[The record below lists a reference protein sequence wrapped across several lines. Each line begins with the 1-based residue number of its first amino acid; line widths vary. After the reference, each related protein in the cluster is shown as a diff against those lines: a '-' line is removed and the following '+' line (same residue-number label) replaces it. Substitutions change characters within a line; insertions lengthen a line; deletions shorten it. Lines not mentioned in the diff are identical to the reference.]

1 MHLAKGSIIF
11 ILLNFGLTYCPNGD
25 LLQYITDAGHLNE
38 ETVRFYAAELIEALE
53 QLQKRHIVHRDL
65 KPENILLTDDM
76 HIQLT
81 DFGSGVIIDN
91 SESQSDHSKNVD
103 GEKKLLKR
111 TNSFVG
117 TAQFVA
123 PEILKR
129 GAIHFGSDLWS
140 LGCII
145 YQMATGKHLFRG
157 HHEYDIYNA
166 VVRVSYKLSD
176 DFPTLLGDLV
186 QKLVRLEPHERLGS
200 EETGGMKKL
209 KEHPFFS
216 EFSYDTKWDHL
227 LNQRSPLEAKLKLSS
242 RPQLSDDELK
252 TMSSGFDAR
261 VEARL
266 IGLRMAADGPDELSS
281 IITRSLNLSLSNDRS
296 SLQETHYPN
305 SLSDQSTRSSSYTSP
320 SSNGSFNNNINAP
333 VTARRL
339 QLPDHTLSLSEQASK
354 NIYHKF
360 VQNNLIIKQG
370 ILDKKKGL
378 FARRR
383 MFLITEGPAIFY
395 VDPDA
400 MELKGTISWTAD
412 LRIEQKDMK
421 TFLIHV
427 PGRTYHLTDPD
438 QDATTW
444 CKSLTSIHCRY
455 YNTDPNRKLSTM
467 TTYSSASSSSG
478 LQIIAFPQINLDLTD
493 WTNDN
498 ESNIVLQHDCLH
510 VAAWIEEENDPYQ
523 IISYCMSEWPSKWKF
538 QKNNQD
544 QNFTFV
550 ELYKLNI
557 TSEQLYLW
565 SAPMDV
571 VEHYQFYLNLLLTS
585 NTSSSSMV
593 TYMFYNCTSPR
604 FGPLCQYSLDAY
616 KYHHLTLN
624 EIIREYYLHK
634 YEPTTL
640 TCYTHLQCDRG
651 SIFACLDWSEI
662 CDGVIDCRNGID
674 EESCWQFEINECEDN
689 EVRCLNG
696 QCISKTFFHDDPN
709 GFECLDR
716 SDRKPKDPKKHYSI
730 HIDIYEKI
738 SLAYRRSFLL
748 TLEFPFLPVH
758 RVAVQLNIPRTTDDV
773 ESCSS
778 QQCVHGQ
785 CIKYSDN
792 PKGITFC
799 QCYRGWS
806 GRYCT
811 ISHHCTC
818 SPDSLCIGIL
828 ANNRSLCVCP
838 MNKWGSRCLFRST
851 ICHSNQ
857 NTTCYNGGQC
867 MPTNEHIISNKKFK
881 CICQKGFTG
890 DRCEIADTKIIISF
904 RQDMILPSSL
914 LVHFIQVI
922 DGAPPTNGST
932 FKMIPINQK
941 ELVIHWSYPFHIVF
955 IQLFDKNYYLITVQK
970 SYHPSTTIVREI
982 QSSDRCPYIN
992 EVLDHAAV
1000 KFHLLR
1006 RIKYY
1011 HLPCERHLPPVSC
1024 FYDDNYFCLCDD
1036 YGQHRVAN
1044 CFEFNYTKKFDCFGQ
1059 SNCEN
1064 GAQCLQDRSTCPQ
1077 TSTCVCQ
1084 TCFYGRRCQFS
1095 SHGFGLSLDAIL
1107 GYHIQPHI
1115 IIRHQTLVV
1124 QLSIVLTIIMTVA
1137 GLINSTLLM
1146 IAINNKE
1153 PCKIGCGIYLIS
1165 TSITSLFTMLI
1176 TTIHDPI
1183 HRRLIDDDND
1193 DDEKRIWC
1201 IVTYSSNL
1209 QTFNTVLNIF
1219 HFLTPFIINLIS
1231 GLVIIIMT
1239 TRRRTAVRANESFR
1253 KMLQKQFQEHS
1264 HLLITPI
1271 LLVILAIP
1279 RLIISLI
1286 SRCMKSINDPWL
1298 FLIGYFISFMPSVL
1312 TFVVFV
1318 LPSQVYKQEFWKAY
1332 ARYKKVVQ
1340 IRLHLVS

>member
-1 MHLAKGSIIF
+1 
-11 ILLNFGLTYCPNGD
+11 
-25 LLQYITDAGHLNE
+25 
-38 ETVRFYAAELIEALE
+38 
-53 QLQKRHIVHRDL
+53 
-65 KPENILLTDDM
+65 
-76 HIQLT
+76 
-81 DFGSGVIIDN
+81 
-91 SESQSDHSKNVD
+91 
-103 GEKKLLKR
+103 
-111 TNSFVG
+111 
-117 TAQFVA
+117 
-123 PEILKR
+123 
-129 GAIHFGSDLWS
+129 
-140 LGCII
+140 
-145 YQMATGKHLFRG
+145 
-157 HHEYDIYNA
+157 
-166 VVRVSYKLSD
+166 
-176 DFPTLLGDLV
+176 
-186 QKLVRLEPHERLGS
+186 
-200 EETGGMKKL
+200 
-209 KEHPFFS
+209 
-216 EFSYDTKWDHL
+216 
-227 LNQRSPLEAKLKLSS
+227 
-242 RPQLSDDELK
+242 
-252 TMSSGFDAR
+252 
-261 VEARL
+261 
-266 IGLRMAADGPDELSS
+266 
-281 IITRSLNLSLSNDRS
+281 
-296 SLQETHYPN
+296 
-305 SLSDQSTRSSSYTSP
+305 
-320 SSNGSFNNNINAP
+320 
-333 VTARRL
+333 
-339 QLPDHTLSLSEQASK
+339 
-354 NIYHKF
+354 
-360 VQNNLIIKQG
+360 
-370 ILDKKKGL
+370 
-378 FARRR
+378 
-383 MFLITEGPAIFY
+383 
-395 VDPDA
+395 
-400 MELKGTISWTAD
+400 
-412 LRIEQKDMK
+412 
-421 TFLIHV
+421 
-427 PGRTYHLTDPD
+427 
-438 QDATTW
+438 
-444 CKSLTSIHCRY
+444 
-455 YNTDPNRKLSTM
+455 
-467 TTYSSASSSSG
+467 
-478 LQIIAFPQINLDLTD
+478 
-493 WTNDN
+493 
-498 ESNIVLQHDCLH
+498 CLH

-689 EVRCLNG
+689 E
-696 QCISKTFFHDDPN
+696 
-709 GFECLDR
+709 
-716 SDRKPKDPKKHYSI
+716 
-730 HIDIYEKI
+730 
-738 SLAYRRSFLL
+738 
-748 TLEFPFLPVH
+748 
-758 RVAVQLNIPRTTDDV
+758 
-773 ESCSS
+773 
-778 QQCVHGQ
+778 
-785 CIKYSDN
+785 
-792 PKGITFC
+792 
-799 QCYRGWS
+799 
-806 GRYCT
+806 
-811 ISHHCTC
+811 
-818 SPDSLCIGIL
+818 
-828 ANNRSLCVCP
+828 
-838 MNKWGSRCLFRST
+838 
-851 ICHSNQ
+851 
-857 NTTCYNGGQC
+857 
-867 MPTNEHIISNKKFK
+867 
-881 CICQKGFTG
+881 
-890 DRCEIADTKIIISF
+890 
-904 RQDMILPSSL
+904 
-914 LVHFIQVI
+914 
-922 DGAPPTNGST
+922 
-932 FKMIPINQK
+932 
-941 ELVIHWSYPFHIVF
+941 
-955 IQLFDKNYYLITVQK
+955 

-982 QSSDRCPYIN
+982 QPSDRCPYIN

-1153 PCKIGCGIYLIS
+1153 PRKIGCGIYLIS
-1165 TSITSLFTMLI
+1165 TSITSLFTMLMFALKFSI
-1176 TTIHDPI
+1176 LIIAQMTYITNRLFLRLQCTSIDFVLRIGFNMDQWLSACVAVERTVTTIKGISFDRKKSKQMAKYIILILLILNISTTIHDPI

-1318 LPSQVYKQEFWKAY
+1318 LPSKVYKQEFWKAY

>member
-1 MHLAKGSIIF
+1 MIEGAEG
-11 ILLNFGLTYCPNGD
+11 
-25 LLQYITDAGHLNE
+25 
-38 ETVRFYAAELIEALE
+38 TVGA
-53 QLQKRHIVHRDL
+53 H
-65 KPENILLTDDM
+65 
-76 HIQLT
+76 
-81 DFGSGVIIDN
+81 
-91 SESQSDHSKNVD
+91 SEM
-103 GEKKLLKR
+103 R
-111 TNSFVG
+111 
-117 TAQFVA
+117 
-123 PEILKR
+123 
-129 GAIHFGSDLWS
+129 
-140 LGCII
+140 
-145 YQMATGKHLFRG
+145 
-157 HHEYDIYNA
+157 
-166 VVRVSYKLSD
+166 
-176 DFPTLLGDLV
+176 
-186 QKLVRLEPHERLGS
+186 
-200 EETGGMKKL
+200 
-209 KEHPFFS
+209 
-216 EFSYDTKWDHL
+216 
-227 LNQRSPLEAKLKLSS
+227 
-242 RPQLSDDELK
+242 
-252 TMSSGFDAR
+252 
-261 VEARL
+261 
-266 IGLRMAADGPDELSS
+266 
-281 IITRSLNLSLSNDRS
+281 
-296 SLQETHYPN
+296 
-305 SLSDQSTRSSSYTSP
+305 
-320 SSNGSFNNNINAP
+320 
-333 VTARRL
+333 
-339 QLPDHTLSLSEQASK
+339 
-354 NIYHKF
+354 
-360 VQNNLIIKQG
+360 
-370 ILDKKKGL
+370 
-378 FARRR
+378 
-383 MFLITEGPAIFY
+383 
-395 VDPDA
+395 
-400 MELKGTISWTAD
+400 
-412 LRIEQKDMK
+412 
-421 TFLIHV
+421 
-427 PGRTYHLTDPD
+427 
-438 QDATTW
+438 
-444 CKSLTSIHCRY
+444 
-455 YNTDPNRKLSTM
+455 
-467 TTYSSASSSSG
+467 
-478 LQIIAFPQINLDLTD
+478 IIAFPQINLDLTD
-493 WTNDN
+493 WTNDD

-550 ELYKLNI
+550 ELYRLNI

-585 NTSSSSMV
+585 NTSSSSMA
-593 TYMFYNCTSPR
+593 TYMFYNCTSPK

-624 EIIREYYLHK
+624 EIIREYYLYE

-662 CDGVIDCRNGID
+662 CDGVIDCRNGVD
-674 EESCWQFEINECEDN
+674 EESCWQVEINECEDN
-689 EVRCLNG
+689 EVRCQNG
-696 QCISKTFFHDDPN
+696 QCISKRFFHDDPN

-730 HIDIYEKI
+730 HIDIYEKL

-748 TLEFPFLPVH
+748 PLKFSFLPVH

-811 ISHHCTC
+811 ISHRCTC

-982 QSSDRCPYIN
+982 QPSDRCSYIN

-1044 CFEFNYTKKFDCFGQ
+1044 CFEFNYTKRFDCFGQ

-1153 PCKIGCGIYLIS
+1153 PRKIGCGIYLIS
-1165 TSITSLFTMLI
+1165 TSITSLFTMLMFALKFSI
-1176 TTIHDPI
+1176 LIIAQMTYITNRLFLRLQCTSIDFVLRIGFNMDQWLSACVAVERTVTTIKGISFDRKKSKQMAKYIILILLILNISTTIHDPI

-1286 SRCMKSINDPWL
+1286 SRCMKSINDPWKL
-1298 FLIGYFISFMPSVL
+1298 VTSAKSTGETIL
-1312 TFVVFV
+1312 T
-1318 LPSQVYKQEFWKAY
+1318 AY
-1332 ARYKKVVQ
+1332 N
-1340 IRLHLVS
+1340 

>member
-1 MHLAKGSIIF
+1 MIE
-11 ILLNFGLTYCPNGD
+11 
-25 LLQYITDAGHLNE
+25 DAEG
-38 ETVRFYAAELIEALE
+38 TVGA
-53 QLQKRHIVHRDL
+53 H
-65 KPENILLTDDM
+65 
-76 HIQLT
+76 
-81 DFGSGVIIDN
+81 
-91 SESQSDHSKNVD
+91 SEM
-103 GEKKLLKR
+103 R
-111 TNSFVG
+111 
-117 TAQFVA
+117 
-123 PEILKR
+123 
-129 GAIHFGSDLWS
+129 
-140 LGCII
+140 
-145 YQMATGKHLFRG
+145 
-157 HHEYDIYNA
+157 
-166 VVRVSYKLSD
+166 
-176 DFPTLLGDLV
+176 
-186 QKLVRLEPHERLGS
+186 
-200 EETGGMKKL
+200 
-209 KEHPFFS
+209 
-216 EFSYDTKWDHL
+216 
-227 LNQRSPLEAKLKLSS
+227 
-242 RPQLSDDELK
+242 
-252 TMSSGFDAR
+252 
-261 VEARL
+261 
-266 IGLRMAADGPDELSS
+266 
-281 IITRSLNLSLSNDRS
+281 
-296 SLQETHYPN
+296 
-305 SLSDQSTRSSSYTSP
+305 
-320 SSNGSFNNNINAP
+320 
-333 VTARRL
+333 
-339 QLPDHTLSLSEQASK
+339 
-354 NIYHKF
+354 
-360 VQNNLIIKQG
+360 
-370 ILDKKKGL
+370 
-378 FARRR
+378 
-383 MFLITEGPAIFY
+383 
-395 VDPDA
+395 
-400 MELKGTISWTAD
+400 
-412 LRIEQKDMK
+412 
-421 TFLIHV
+421 
-427 PGRTYHLTDPD
+427 
-438 QDATTW
+438 
-444 CKSLTSIHCRY
+444 
-455 YNTDPNRKLSTM
+455 
-467 TTYSSASSSSG
+467 
-478 LQIIAFPQINLDLTD
+478 IIAFPQINLDLTD

-550 ELYKLNI
+550 VLYMLNI
-557 TSEQLYLW
+557 TSEQLYFW

-585 NTSSSSMV
+585 NTSSSSMA

-616 KYHHLTLN
+616 KYHHLTVN
-624 EIIREYYLHK
+624 EIIREYYLYE

-651 SIFACLDWSEI
+651 SLFACLDWSEI
-662 CDGVIDCRNGID
+662 CDGVIDCRNGVD
-674 EESCWQFEINECEDN
+674 EESCWQVEINECEDN

-716 SDRKPKDPKKHYSI
+716 SDRKPKDRKKHYSI

-748 TLEFPFLPVH
+748 PLKFSFLPVH

-941 ELVIHWSYPFHIVF
+941 ALVIHWSYPFHIVF

-982 QSSDRCPYIN
+982 QPSDRCPYIN

-1077 TSTCVCQ
+1077 TSTCACQ

-1153 PCKIGCGIYLIS
+1153 PRKIGCGIYLIS
-1165 TSITSLFTMLI
+1165 TSITSLFTMLMFALKFSI
-1176 TTIHDPI
+1176 LIIAQMTYITNRLFLRLQCTSIDFVLRIGFNMDQWLSACVAVERTVTAIKGISFDRKKSKQMAKYIILILLILNISTTIHDPI

-1239 TRRRTAVRANESFR
+1239 TRRRTTVRANESFR

-1318 LPSQVYKQEFWKAY
+1318 LPSKVYKQEFWKAY
-1332 ARYKKVVQ
+1332 ARYKNVVQ